1 MATFEK
7 SQIIVGINEGGYQN
21 NPTDTGNYFKG
32 QLIGT
37 NWGISAPALASY
49 MGKTP
54 TVSDM
59 KSLTRATAQQIL
71 KNVFWLKN
79 HFDRLKNQSVATL
92 IYDGVVN
99 HGTNGMRLLMENA
112 LRRIGV
118 DVEYHK
124 VFTLQGIELLNRLNQ
139 KKLFDSVKAV
149 RAAKYRSLSRTEFL
163 KGWLARLDRIQYI
176 GDNNF
181 MDIWP
186 FTLLFIA
193 GIGMFVIALV

>member
-1 MATFEK
+1 MASFEK
-7 SQIIVGINEGGYQN
+7 SQFIVGINEGGYQN
-21 NPTDTGNYFKG
+21 TPTDLGNYFKG

-54 TVSDM
+54 SVSDM
-59 KSLTRATAQQIL
+59 KSLTKATAEQIL
-71 KNVFWLKN
+71 KNTYWLKN
-79 HFDRLKNQSVATL
+79 HFDRIKNQSVATL

-118 DVEYHK
+118 EVEYHK
-124 VFTLQGIELLNRLNQ
+124 VFTIQGIEILNRLNQ
-139 KKLFDSVKAV
+139 KKLFESVKTV
-149 RAAKYRSLSRTEFL
+149 RIAKYKSLSKQEFL
-163 KGWLARLDRIQYI
+163 NGWLNRLDRIQYL

-181 MDIWP
+181 SDIWP
-186 FTLLFIA
+186 VTLLFIA
-193 GIGMFVIALV
+193 GIGMCVIGLI